1 MTTLVWYGE
10 VLKEDQELAERC
22 LAGRESA
29 YYEFVERFQGLVF
42 GICLR
47 MLGDRHE
54 AEDVAQEVL
63 LRALRG
69 LKGWDAARPLRPWLL
84 TIAANRCRTQLTRRL
99 RWPVATEYSDDV
111 PDHRDDDA
119 DARELQS
126 EIAIALSGL
135 RPEYRQVFLLF
146 HEQGM
151 SYQEMSELI
160 GKPIGTLKTWLHRAR
175 NEMLAQLRQ
184 KGLAPENQNDVSRV

>member
-1 MTTLVWYGE
+1 MVWLGE
-10 VLKEDQELAERC
+10 ELNDDQELAERC

-42 GICLR
+42 GVCLR

-54 AEDVAQEVL
+54 AEDIAQEVL

-69 LKGWDAARPLRPWLL
+69 LKGWDSQRPLRPWLL
-84 TIAANRCRTQLTRRL
+84 TIATNRCRTQLARRTK
-99 RWPVATEYSDDV
+99 RPVATEYFEDV
-111 PDHRDDDA
+111 ADHRNDGS

-126 EIAIALSGL
+126 EIARALATL
-135 RPEYRQVFLLF
+135 RADYRQVFLLF
-146 HEQGM
+146 HEQGL
-151 SYQEMSELI
+151 SYQEMSEVV

-184 KGLAPENQNDVSRV
+184 KGLAPENRNDVSKV